1 MARIVILVIIAAAGA
16 ALWAQMPPTDRAAVE
31 DYRAAIAALSTRTIP
46 RGVEAAFS
54 KLMALSESLTRPR
67 TGQLTVLESLSAE
80 DFRRLNAEIPGARIN
95 REETVFVAPDPGYFV
110 KLAGS
115 RGDAADRGFFSALK
129 ATYPESVWPVYIEQ
143 QTDYS
148 GCTSYGSGKL
158 VAMYRRWSRFQRTF
172 PNRYVVPVRERLEDI
187 SSQLTDSTCACGD
200 ASSVEKEMQ
209 QFLRAFPTSPL
220 RPRITE
226 RLQVLRNG
234 GSDIRAHC
242 ISG

>member
-1 MARIVILVIIAAAGA
+1 MARILILVIIAAAGA
-16 ALWAQMPPTDRAAVE
+16 ALWAQMPPSDRAAVE
-31 DYRAAIAALSTRTIP
+31 DYRAAIAALRTRTVP

-67 TGQLTVLESLSAE
+67 TGQLSVLESLSAE

-148 GCTSYGSGKL
+148 GCTSYGSGK
-158 VAMYRRWSRFQRTF
+158 RFQRTF

-220 RPRITE
+220 GPRITE
-226 RLQVLRNG
+226 RLQALRNG